1 MIELHHMKYIPY
13 IVAVVFA
20 SVIAVQGMQISDLK
34 EKNATHEN
42 ALKEIAGVISAS
54 GIIVPDKDGKPT
66 VNTLLLEAWKQ
77 SNLSSI

>member
-1 MIELHHMKYIPY
+1 MKYIPY
-13 IVAVVFA
+13 IVAVAFA
-20 SVIAVQGMQISDLK
+20 SILAVQAIQIDDLK
-34 EKNATHEN
+34 DQNTVHEN

>member
-1 MIELHHMKYIPY
+1 MKYIPY

-20 SVIAVQGMQISDLK
+20 SIIGFQGMQISDLK
-34 EKNATHEN
+34 EKNTAHEG
-42 ALKEIAGVISAS
+42 ALKEIAGVITAS

>member
-1 MIELHHMKYIPY
+1 MKYIPY

-20 SVIAVQGMQISDLK
+20 SIIAVQAIQIDDLK
-34 EKNATHEN
+34 DQNTTHEN

-54 GIIVPDKDGKPT
+54 GIVVPDKDGKPT

>member
-1 MIELHHMKYIPY
+1 MKYIPY

-20 SVIAVQGMQISDLK
+20 SVIAVQAIQIDDIK
-34 EKNATHEN
+34 DQNTVHEN

-66 VNTLLLEAWKQ
+66 VNT
-77 SNLSSI
+77 

>member
-1 MIELHHMKYIPY
+1 MKYVPY

-34 EKNATHEN
+34 EKNTVHEN
-42 ALKEIAGVISAS
+42 ALREIAGVISAS

-66 VNTLLLEAWKQ
+66 VNTLLSEAWKQ